1 MNDSPF
7 WNPEKKVDVN
17 VPFRLIAN
25 MFALYHTLP
34 ELDLV
39 GTKEIDENL
48 LWKPQKLIDI
58 SN

>member
-1 MNDSPF
+1 MIRLF
-7 WNPEKKVDVN
+7 ETTLKERWMF

-25 MFALYHTLP
+25 MFALYHTLS

-48 LWKPQKLIDI
+48 R
-58 SN
+58 